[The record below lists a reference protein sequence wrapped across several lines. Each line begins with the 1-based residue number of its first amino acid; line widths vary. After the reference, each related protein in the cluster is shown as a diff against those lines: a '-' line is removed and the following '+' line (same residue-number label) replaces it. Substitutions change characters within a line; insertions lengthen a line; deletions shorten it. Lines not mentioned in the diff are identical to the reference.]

1 MNKTETEQILD
12 YLKRIDASVNGLDE
26 RIGSTPG
33 KPPLSD
39 RVDSLCDRV
48 DHIDDKIGDTTG
60 KPPLSDRVDSLCDR
74 VDQIDDKIG
83 RTPGKPP
90 LSDRVDTISNTV
102 DALDSRVSE
111 VQLGLATLSAST
123 KAPFAKI
130 DGQFA
135 KVDVQFGKIDG
146 QFAKVDAQFGKID
159 GQFAKVDARFN
170 RVERKIDGLRDE
182 LVDHMERIHEELA
195 GRIVDLETPP
205 RGDTGG
211 SVGAS

>member
-26 RIGSTPG
+26 KIGSTPG

-48 DHIDDKIGDTTG
+48 DHIDDKIG
-60 KPPLSDRVDSLCDR
+60 S
-74 VDQIDDKIG
+74 
-83 RTPGKPP
+83 TPGKPP

-123 KAPFAKI
+123 EAHFARIDGQFAKVDVQFAKI